1 MSSGPYA
8 TLNLSLSVGDDPG
21 CVLENRRRLAASFG
35 ASPEDFVF
43 ARQVH
48 GAAVRVVGVADRGS
62 GASCLDDAVADA
74 DALVTTSP
82 GVVLAI
88 LTADCVPIVL
98 HDPVAAVLAC
108 VHAGWRGTVAGVT
121 TAALAAMQAF
131 GSRPSDVIA
140 GIGPAIAAAR
150 YQVGADVH
158 QAVTQAFGP
167 AAAAFIRPDAN
178 PDARPDVD
186 PDAHPD
192 ARPDVDPDAAP
203 ESPNRWLLDLWAA
216 NHHALVEA
224 GVPAPQIHTTTLPT
238 GPTPHHHHPRRPR
251 LLLQRP
257 LGPPLR
263 PPRPRRPPPRS
274 RPETNGCDTLMTL
287 LGTVPHSCVRGSAF
301 RYAGFGIDAERGVLS
316 CRYELDGRE
325 FTERVT
331 LPAGPRWHTEAA
343 RAAARLV
350 FLLAGV
356 SYYKTAAPPVV
367 DFGETALTDAE
378 HAFLREFY
386 LQGLGEFAYRNALD
400 LTSLRFEARRAS
412 PVGTHPLGSPLGQR
426 RALVPFG
433 GGIDSIVTVE
443 RVRRRADAALFVV
456 SGPADRFDAIEQPAA
471 VTGLPVVRAEREIDP
486 QLLRSAELGF
496 LNGHVPVTGI
506 LSAIAVLAAVL
517 EDRDAVVM
525 SNEWSASVPTLE
537 YQGRP
542 VNHQFSKSEQ
552 FEAAF
557 RDVLANCPAPL
568 PSYFS
573 WLRDRTELWVG
584 QEFAALEPYH
594 GSFRSCNKAFYT
606 ERARRLDHWCGQ
618 CDKCCFIDLILAPFL
633 PAEALRRIFAVTG
646 EPLEDPGLAARFRS
660 LLGAG
665 AKPFECVGEVT
676 ECRAAVLLAARRD
689 DRVGAGL
696 LHELAAEVAAWPDA
710 PSEADAAAMLQPVG
724 RNFIPA
730 RYQ

>member
-1 MSSGPYA
+1 MALSG
-8 TLNLSLSVGDDPG
+8 T
-21 CVLENRRRLAASFG
+21 G
-35 ASPEDFVF
+35 A
-43 ARQVH
+43 
-48 GAAVRVVGVADRGS
+48 
-62 GASCLDDAVADA
+62 
-74 DALVTTSP
+74 
-82 GVVLAI
+82 
-88 LTADCVPIVL
+88 
-98 HDPVAAVLAC
+98 
-108 VHAGWRGTVAGVT
+108 
-121 TAALAAMQAF
+121 
-131 GSRPSDVIA
+131 
-140 GIGPAIAAAR
+140 
-150 YQVGADVH
+150 
-158 QAVTQAFGP
+158 
-167 AAAAFIRPDAN
+167 
-178 PDARPDVD
+178 
-186 PDAHPD
+186 
-192 ARPDVDPDAAP
+192 
-203 ESPNRWLLDLWAA
+203 
-216 NHHALVEA
+216 
-224 GVPAPQIHTTTLPT
+224 
-238 GPTPHHHHPRRPR
+238 
-251 LLLQRP
+251 
-257 LGPPLR
+257 
-263 PPRPRRPPPRS
+263 
-274 RPETNGCDTLMTL
+274 
-287 LGTVPHSCVRGSAF
+287 HSCVRGSVF
-301 RYAGFGIDAERGVLS
+301 RYQSFAVDAERGVLT

-331 LPAGPRWHTEAA
+331 LPPGPRWHTEAA

-386 LQGLGEFAYRNALD
+386 LQGLAEFAYRNALD
-400 LTSLRFEARRAS
+400 LTSLRLEARRAS
-412 PVGTHPLGSPLGQR
+412 NQAPTSPAAAGSHK

-443 RVRRRADAALFVV
+443 RVRRLADVALFVV
-456 SGPADRFDAIEQPAA
+456 SRPADRFDAIEQPAA
-471 VTGLPVVRAEREIDP
+471 VTGLEVVRAEREIDP

-525 SNEWSASVPTLE
+525 SNEWSASIPTLE

-557 RDVLANCPAPL
+557 RDVLAQSPAPL
-568 PSYFS
+568 PEYFS

-584 QEFAALEPYH
+584 REFAALEAYH

-633 PAEALRRIFAVTG
+633 PKEALCCIFAATG
-646 EPLEDPGLAARFRS
+646 EPLDDPGLVAKFRS

-676 ECRAAVLLAARRD
+676 ECRAAVLLAARRA
-689 DRVGAGL
+689 DRDHGTGPGL
-696 LHELAAEVAAWPDA
+696 LQELAAEVAGWPDA
-710 PSEADAAAMLQPVG
+710 PSDADAAAMLRPVG
-724 RNFIPA
+724 QNFIPPGY
-730 RYQ
+730 R

>member
-1 MSSGPYA
+1 M
-8 TLNLSLSVGDDPG
+8 
-21 CVLENRRRLAASFG
+21 
-35 ASPEDFVF
+35 
-43 ARQVH
+43 
-48 GAAVRVVGVADRGS
+48 
-62 GASCLDDAVADA
+62 
-74 DALVTTSP
+74 
-82 GVVLAI
+82 
-88 LTADCVPIVL
+88 
-98 HDPVAAVLAC
+98 
-108 VHAGWRGTVAGVT
+108 
-121 TAALAAMQAF
+121 
-131 GSRPSDVIA
+131 
-140 GIGPAIAAAR
+140 
-150 YQVGADVH
+150 
-158 QAVTQAFGP
+158 
-167 AAAAFIRPDAN
+167 
-178 PDARPDVD
+178 
-186 PDAHPD
+186 
-192 ARPDVDPDAAP
+192 
-203 ESPNRWLLDLWAA
+203 
-216 NHHALVEA
+216 
-224 GVPAPQIHTTTLPT
+224 
-238 GPTPHHHHPRRPR
+238 
-251 LLLQRP
+251 
-257 LGPPLR
+257 
-263 PPRPRRPPPRS
+263 
-274 RPETNGCDTLMTL
+274 
-287 LGTVPHSCVRGSAF
+287 F
-301 RYAGFGIDAERGVLS
+301 RYLSFAMDGERGVLS

-331 LPAGPRWHTEAA
+331 LPGYGSGPRWQTDAA

-378 HAFLREFY
+378 HGFLREYY

-400 LTSLRFEARRAS
+400 LTSLRFEVRSAAPPAATPAPAVS
-412 PVGTHPLGSPLGQR
+412 PG

-443 RVRRRADAALFVV
+443 QVRRRADVALFVV
-456 SGPADRFDAIEQPAA
+456 SRPADRFDAIEQPAA
-471 VTGLPVVRAEREIDP
+471 VTGLEVVRAEREIDP

-517 EDRDAVVM
+517 QDRDAVVM

-557 RDVLANCPAPL
+557 REVLAQSPAPL
-568 PSYFS
+568 PEYFS

-594 GSFRSCNKAFYT
+594 SSFRSCNKAFYT

-633 PAEALRRIFAVTG
+633 PAAALRRIFAVTG
-646 EPLEDPGLAARFRS
+646 EPLEDPGLTAKFRS

-689 DRVGAGL
+689 DRASTGL
-696 LHELAAEVAAWPDA
+696 LQQLAAEVAGWPDA
-710 PSEADAAAMLQPVG
+710 PSDADAAAMLRPVG
-724 RNFIPA
+724 RTFIPA
-730 RYQ
+730 GYR